1 MPKVDVEKLVFLD
14 ESGVNTNMSRR
25 YARSIIGQRANDAIP
40 LNTGKSTTILSSVR
54 LDGTIVPVLFVGAVN
69 RDRFLDYLKEHLV
82 PTLQPGDIVI
92 MDNLRTHKVDG
103 VAALI
108 QSAGAVPVYLPPY
121 CPDLNPIEEMC
132 SKIKAYLRKVKA
144 RSSVL
149 LVQAIKDAFSTV
161 SVSDIFGWFEHAG
174 YSYS

>member
-54 LDGTIVPVLFVGAVN
+54 LDRTIVPVLFADAVN

-121 CPDLNPIEEMC
+121 CPDLNPIEEMW

>member
-1 MPKVDVEKLVFLD
+1 MPKVDAGKLVFLD

-54 LDGTIVPVLFVGAVN
+54 LDGTIVPVLFTGAVN

-82 PTLQPGDIVI
+82 PTLQPGDLVI

-103 VAALI
+103 VATLI

-121 CPDLNPIEEMC
+121 SPDLNPIEEMW

-144 RSSVL
+144 RSSDL

-161 SVSDIFGWFEHAG
+161 SVSDIFAWFEHAG
-174 YSYS
+174 YSCS

>member
-1 MPKVDVEKLVFLD
+1 
-14 ESGVNTNMSRR
+14 MSRR
-25 YARSIIGQRANDAIP
+25 YARAIIGQRANDGIP

-54 LDGTIVPVLFVGAVN
+54 LDGTTVPVVFPGAVN
-69 RDRFLDYLKEHLV
+69 QVKFKEYLRDYLV
-82 PTLQPGDIVI
+82 PTLSPGDVVI

-108 QSAGAVPVYLPPY
+108 QSAGAFLVYLPPY
-121 CPDLNPIEEMC
+121 SPDFNPIEEMW

-144 RSSVL
+144 RASDTL
-149 LVQAIKDAFSTV
+149 EIAIADAFALV
-161 SVSDIFGWFEHAG
+161 SISDILGWFSHSG